1 MNEFGLKLKE
11 VRTRRNLT
19 QTQLAE
25 MCGLSFQWVS
35 LYETGRRKPA
45 FEQLKQLAIG
55 LSVSADYLL
64 GINKEE

>member
-1 MNEFGLKLKE
+1 MNEFGMRLKKE
-11 VRTRRNLT
+11 RIKRNLT

-45 FEQLKQLAIG
+45 FEQLKKIAIG
-55 LSVSADYLL
+55 LSVSSDYLL
-64 GINKEE
+64 GICKE